1 MAPAGGKPAPAFR
14 RSTGYAP
21 RVSGESPLKST
32 AARFKIGPAY
42 AGFRLDQFLQR
53 MIPKL
58 SRNRIQKAIESRV
71 RLSWDAPVKAST
83 PVREGEEVFVDDPAV
98 NEEAIPF
105 DPPVL
110 YQDEDL
116 LAIDKPSGLV
126 VHPTH
131 SHLRNTVITLLRQR
145 TGEPGLTLAHRLD
158 AETTG
163 VLLLGRHQAAARRI
177 QLSFERG
184 KVKKAYLAV
193 VFGQPDTGEFTI
205 DLPLGPVS
213 RDKFVFRQGPGGEDS
228 RHAVTRIQVL
238 ERRGATCLV
247 QAEPVTGRR
256 HQIRAHLAQAGF
268 PIVGDKLYVL
278 DDRLYRR
285 YLRQGSLDA
294 DLLARLGAPR
304 CLLHSH
310 RLAIPH
316 PRDPATL
323 VTIVSPAPPDFD
335 LF

>member
-1 MAPAGGKPAPAFR
+1 
-14 RSTGYAP
+14 
-21 RVSGESPLKST
+21 
-32 AARFKIGPAY
+32 
-42 AGFRLDQFLQR
+42 

-71 RLSWDAPVKAST
+71 RISWDAPVRPST
-83 PVREGEEVFVDDPAV
+83 PVREGEEVYVDDPAV
-98 NEEAIPF
+98 NEEVIPF

-110 YQDEDL
+110 FQDEDL
-116 LAIDKPSGLV
+116 LAIDKPPGLV

-145 TGEPGLTLAHRLD
+145 TGEPELTLAHRLD
-158 AETTG
+158 AETSG
-163 VLLLGRHQAAARRI
+163 VLLLGRNRDAARRI

-193 VFGQPDTGEFTI
+193 VFGCPPEDEFVI

-213 RDKFVFRQGPGGEDS
+213 RDKFVFRQGPEAQTS
-228 RHAVTRIQVL
+228 RHALTKITVQ
-238 ERRGATCLV
+238 ERFGPSTLIL
-247 QAEPVTGRR
+247 AEPVTGRR

-278 DDRLYRR
+278 GDRLYRR
-285 YLRQGSLDA
+285 YLRLGALDEEM
-294 DLLARLGAPR
+294 LAILGAPR

-310 RLAIPH
+310 RLSIPH
-316 PRDPATL
+316 PRDPSRL
-323 VTIVSPAPPDFD
+323 VVIVSPPPSDFPV
-335 LF
+335 